1 MSVHCALR
9 ENKKTK
15 NKKHEF
21 LSGLPTSQR
30 LSRSLEKPELYQQ
43 TEVKQL
49 YVHGSPGPR
58 NEQNAKRVQTS
69 AASLK
74 SLVVCP
80 RSGGRGC
87 EGRGGG
93 RGLTDQRTEGK
104 TLSQHRASWKAEAV
118 RCQTSRGQP
127 GGPAKHLSIL
137 STGCEH
143 RDCGQVTEML
153 WSHMEVW
160 HCSRCSRGPKNS
172 QKRRRLCL

>member
-9 ENKKTK
+9 ENKK
-15 NKKHEF
+15 NKTHEF

-58 NEQNAKRVQTS
+58 NEQNAKRVQTW

-74 SLVVCP
+74 SLVACP

-87 EGRGGG
+87 EGRGGVG
-93 RGLTDQRTEGK
+93 RAGA
-104 TLSQHRASWKAEAV
+104 SQIRELRGR
-118 RCQTSRGQP
+118 RCP
-127 GGPAKHLSIL
+127 
-137 STGCEH
+137 STG
-143 RDCGQVTEML
+143 RAGRL
-153 WSHMEVW
+153 W
-160 HCSRCSRGPKNS
+160 P
-172 QKRRRLCL
+172 